1 MTYSV
6 GKQLPNRKQ
15 EAASASCSGILLL
28 SRHQAQQFLPI
39 YLIIFAFNAQAFSS
53 PVFET
58 LLNNLWQT
66 DHPSTQS
73 DLRTPLPNVNL

>member
-1 MTYSV
+1 MGPEKQKKGARYDVVMTYSV

-39 YLIIFAFNAQAFSS
+39 YLIVCPTFFIS
-53 PVFET
+53 
-58 LLNNLWQT
+58 
-66 DHPSTQS
+66 H
-73 DLRTPLPNVNL
+73 